1 MIHQCFA
8 EMAEA
13 GMRCAVME
21 VSSQAL
27 KQYRVEGI
35 SFDCGI
41 FTNIE
46 ADHIGPGEHRDF
58 QEYLECKKKLLA
70 QCRVGIGQSR
80 RPAFSGNHRGEKL
93 CPGNLRLF
101 GKSGSAGRT
110 SETDFSPGRLG
121 ISFQTRGLLELT
133 AELEMP
139 GRFSVYNALGAMAA
153 ARHLGVTKSA
163 MRQALKRSESGEE
176 RSF

>member
-35 SFDCGI
+35 SFDYGI

-70 QCRVGIGQSR
+70 QCRVGIVNRDDPHFQKITEGR
-80 RPAFSGNHRGEKL
+80 NCVLETFGFSE
-93 CPGNLRLF
+93 
-101 GKSGSAGRT
+101 KSGSAGRT
-110 SETDFSPGRLG
+110 SETDFSPGPSGHFFFR
-121 ISFQTRGLLELT
+121 
-133 AELEMP
+133 P
-139 GRFSVYNALGAMAA
+139 GGCWN
-153 ARHLGVTKSA
+153 
-163 MRQALKRSESGEE
+163 
-176 RSF
+176 